1 MATFKD
7 IIDTFI
13 SWLKVLIDLGLSL
26 IVVFLLIDVLF
37 RTGFVIDN
45 VSDIVATFA
54 ENGVVGLIALLL
66 FVLIY
71 KK

>member
-7 IIDTFI
+7 VIDTFI
-13 SWLKVLIDLGLSL
+13 DWLKVLIDLGLSL

-37 RTGFVIDN
+37 GTGLVISN
-45 VSDIVATFA
+45 VSDIVASFA
-54 ENGVVGLIALLL
+54 DKGIVGLIALLL

>member
-7 IIDTFI
+7 IIDTFS
-13 SWLKVLIDLGLSL
+13 SWLRVLIELGLSL

-37 RTGFVIDN
+37 RTDLVIGN
-45 VSDIVATFA
+45 VSDIVASFA